1 MRNDLEAERM
11 WRHRGS
17 YDISQPYAA
26 NNTSVSRL
34 LSATHHLPH
43 SPRPRNLIVALRLPP
58 NFDNWIL
65 GSYRT
70 RVALLAAGSKECR
83 QGFSGTLKHTR
94 NSCEYPSKHCIIPP
108 PHTPPQTL
116 ACVRCISMAFFNQE
130 SLSHSASRLLCVLAR
145 FAVHCCVSK
154 LY

>member
-1 MRNDLEAERM
+1 MLPDYFCIGVIMRNDLEADRM

-17 YDISQPYAA
+17 YDISQPYS
-26 NNTSVSRL
+26 TSVSRL

-43 SPRPRNLIVALRLPP
+43 SPRPRNLIVAPP
-58 NFDNWIL
+58 HPSNFDNWIL

-70 RVALLAAGSKECR
+70 CVALLAAGSKECR
-83 QGFSGTLKHTR
+83 QGFSGMLKHTQ
-94 NSCEYPSKHCIIPP
+94 NSCEYPSKHCI
-108 PHTPPQTL
+108 TPP
-116 ACVRCISMAFFNQE
+116 RCISMAFFNQE
-130 SLSHSASRLLCVLAR
+130 SLSHSASCSLCVLAR